1 MCSAFNVLLRRCGD
15 FRPAPGANDF
25 THQPGM
31 MLRALK
37 ALHLEFDLA

>member
-1 MCSAFNVLLRRCGD
+1 MCWAFNVIRRRCGD
-15 FRPAPGANDF
+15 IRPAPGANDF
-25 THQPGM
+25 PHQPGM